1 MRTTTV
7 AAAIVAA
14 ALAGAAGCTPAYVY
28 VPLTIGAPAG
38 PVVRYAV
45 PPEYPRGDV
54 YVTSFGFTQLD
65 SGAGH
70 PVNALHARL
79 AIVNKGTNAWAVDGR
94 EQQLVAQ
101 GQPPQGPSF
110 LNSDAGPG
118 PLYLV
123 PSGQTRVLDLY
134 YVLPPP
140 LDSTRGLG
148 TFNLSWRLLVGA
160 EPVSQ
165 MTAFARI
172 EGRAEPYAAYPP
184 FVAVGLGVGVGWWS
198 GPRFAPFGAPVIRGY
213 YYPPT
218 RVHATGGWRSTPPGT
233 SAGAWR
239 SSAPGTHAAHA
250 SAAPHGGGRG
260 GGHR

>member
-7 AAAIVAA
+7 AAAIVAG
-14 ALAGAAGCTPAYVY
+14 ALAGATGCTPAYVY

-54 YVTSFGFTQLD
+54 YVTSFGFTELD

-70 PVNALHARL
+70 PVNALHERL
-79 AIVNKGTNAWAVDGR
+79 AVVNKGTNAWALDGR

-101 GQPPQGPSF
+101 GQPAQGPSF

-123 PSGQTRVLDLY
+123 PAGQTRILDLY

-140 LDSTRGLG
+140 LDTTQSLG
-148 TFNLSWRLLVGA
+148 TFSLSWRLLAGA
-160 EPVSQ
+160 EPVAQ
-165 MTAFARI
+165 TTAFARV
-172 EGRAEPYAAYPP
+172 EEQAEPYGAYPP
-184 FVAVGLGVGVGWWS
+184 FVAIGLGVGVGWWY
-198 GPRFAPFGAPVIRGY
+198 GPRYAAFGAPVIRGY
-213 YYPPT
+213 YYPPA
-218 RVHATGGWRSTPPGT
+218 RAHASGGWRGTPPGTAAGGWRSTTPGT
-233 SAGAWR
+233 R
-239 SSAPGTHAAHA
+239 AAHA
-250 SAAPHGGGRG
+250 SPAHAGGHG

>member
-1 MRTTTV
+1 
-7 AAAIVAA
+7 
-14 ALAGAAGCTPAYVY
+14 VY

-172 EGRAEPYAAYPP
+172 EERAEPYAAYPP

>member
-1 MRTTTV
+1 MRTTIL

-14 ALAGAAGCTPAYVY
+14 AVAAGCTPAYVY

-54 YVTSFGFTQLD
+54 YVTSFGFTELD

-79 AIVNKGTNAWAVDGR
+79 AIANKGTNAWALDGR

-118 PLYLV
+118 PLYLI
-123 PSGQTRVLDLY
+123 PAGTTRVLDLY
-134 YVLPPP
+134 YVLAPP
-140 LDSTRGLG
+140 LDSTQGLG
-148 TFNLSWRLLVGA
+148 TFSLSWRLLVGA

-165 MTAFARI
+165 TTAFARV
-172 EGRAEPYAAYPP
+172 EEQAEPYAPYPP
-184 FVAVGLGVGVGWWS
+184 FVAVGLGVGVGWWY
-198 GPRFAPFGAPVIRGY
+198 GPRYAAFGPPVIRGY
-213 YYPPT
+213 YYPPA
-218 RVHATGGWRSTPPGT
+218 RAHASGGWRSTPPG
-233 SAGAWR
+233 SAAGGWR
-239 SSAPGTHAAHA
+239 STAPGTRAAHA
-250 SAAPHGGGRG
+250 GPARG

>member
-172 EGRAEPYAAYPP
+172 EERAEPYAAYPP
-184 FVAVGLGVGVGWWS
+184 FVAV
-198 GPRFAPFGAPVIRGY
+198 RGC
-213 YYPPT
+213 
-218 RVHATGGWRSTPPGT
+218 
-233 SAGAWR
+233 
-239 SSAPGTHAAHA
+239 
-250 SAAPHGGGRG
+250 GRG